1 MPSPNLN
8 SDEYY
13 EILGCDRSA
22 SDAQLKKAYRK
33 LAVKWHPDKNPGNE
47 VATKN
52 FQKISE
58 AYATLSDSNKRKMY
72 DMYGKEGA
80 NAADQMPGGG
90 AGAGG
95 FPGGGF
101 PGGMHFGGGMP
112 GGGSHSMSPEEAQA
126 FFGSIFGG
134 SDPFG
139 GAGLFGGGMGGMPGG
154 MHMSMGGGMPG
165 GRMGSMGGMGGMDP
179 ISMMFGGGGGM
190 PGMGMPGMNMSGMGG
205 GMPGMGGGGMRQSNS
220 QPKRYDAIPRGT
232 VVSLKG
238 LVSAPERNGDQG
250 VIQQFNPS
258 NGRYIV
264 LLGDEDEEQQQMS
277 VKPSNLL
284 QHVHVRIHDV
294 KSQPELNGKTG
305 TIVTWIA
312 AKERYNIHVMAL
324 NKVVSLRPANVVLDV
339 GIVGQI
345 SGLNSKPEL
354 NGKWGTIKNWVRE
367 SNKYDVQL
375 SASQVIRI
383 KVENLRV

>member
-1 MPSPNLN
+1 
-8 SDEYY
+8 
-13 EILGCDRSA
+13 
-22 SDAQLKKAYRK
+22 
-33 LAVKWHPDKNPGNE
+33 
-47 VATKN
+47 
-52 FQKISE
+52 
-58 AYATLSDSNKRKMY
+58 MY
-72 DMYGKEGA
+72 DMYGKQGA
-80 NAADQMPGGG
+80 DAADQMPGGG
-90 AGAGG
+90 AGGMGG
-95 FPGGGF
+95 MPGGF
-101 PGGMHFGGGMP
+101 PGGMPGGFGGMP
-112 GGGSHSMSPEEAQA
+112 GGMHFSSTGGGPGMSPEEAQRL
-126 FFGSIFGG
+126 FGSIFGG

-139 GAGLFGGGMGGMPGG
+139 GAGLFGGGGGN
-154 MHMSMGGGMPG
+154 MGGGMPG
-165 GRMGSMGGMGGMDP
+165 GIHMNMGGGMPGGMNMGGGGGMPGGIDP
-179 ISMMFGGGGGM
+179 ISMMFGGGM
-190 PGMGMPGMNMSGMGG
+190 G
-205 GMPGMGGGGMRQSNS
+205 GMPGMGGMGGMPGGMGGMPGGNGMRRPQS
-220 QPKRYDAIPRGT
+220 QPQTKRYDTIPRGT

-238 LVSAPERNGDQG
+238 LVGAPERNGDQG
-250 VIQQFNPS
+250 IIQQYNPS

-264 LLGDEDEEQQQMS
+264 LLGDEDEAEQQQMS

-305 TIVTWIA
+305 TILTWIA

-324 NKVVSLRPANVVLDV
+324 NKVVSLRPANVVLDT

-345 SGLNSKPEL
+345 CGLSSKPEL

>member
-8 SDEYY
+8 SEDYY
-13 EILGCDRSA
+13 EVLGCDRSA
-22 SDAQLKKAYRK
+22 NDAQLKKAYRK
-33 LAVKWHPDKNPGNE
+33 LAVKWHPDKNPGND

-58 AYATLSDSNKRKMY
+58 AYATLSDANKRKMY

-90 AGAGG
+90 AGG
-95 FPGGGF
+95 FPGGGMPGGF
-101 PGGMHFGGGMP
+101 PGGMHFSTSGMP
-112 GGGSHSMSPEEAQA
+112 GGMGGGHGMTPEEAQRL
-126 FFGSIFGG
+126 FGSIFGG

-154 MHMSMGGGMPG
+154 IHMNMGGGGMPG
-165 GRMGSMGGMGGMDP
+165 NGMGGMGGMDP

-190 PGMGMPGMNMSGMGG
+190 PGMGMPGMGGMAGG
-205 GMPGMGGGGMRQSNS
+205 GMPRSR
-220 QPKRYDAIPRGT
+220 PRPPPPVTRYDTIPRGT

-250 VIQQFNPS
+250 VIQQYNPS

-312 AKERYNIHVMAL
+312 SKERYNIHVMAL

-345 SGLNSKPEL
+345 CGLNNKPEL
-354 NGKWGTIKNWVRE
+354 NGKWGTIKGWLRE
-367 SNKYDVQL
+367 SNKYDVQT
-375 SASQVIRI
+375 SPSQVIRI